1 MLARVALAAARA
13 GLRGGISLVRND
25 VGRAIYLDKAD
36 PQAYRVL
43 IRRGRLDRPAIA
55 LWRVLVR
62 CLAPTVVLDVGCNY
76 GEVVLS
82 ASYPPDCRVHC
93 VEANGRV
100 ARYLARSLWHGLP
113 RAELVVAAADR
124 DAGHRFFV
132 PSPSASGLGRVCD
145 APQPGGWQVASVRC
159 DDLVRVGSADRLVFK
174 IDVEGNEPR
183 VLAGLSASMR
193 TAAAAAGIV
202 EFFHLDRAQKHE
214 LGAEHAVYAAGL
226 DGTLLH
232 RLDGSAIDAIFPA
245 PGVVTPGYAKDV
257 VLVTAGAQRL
267 LDSVTAREPRRG

>member
-1 MLARVALAAARA
+1 
-13 GLRGGISLVRND
+13 VR
-25 VGRAIYLDKAD
+25 
-36 PQAYRVL
+36 
-43 IRRGRLDRPAIA
+43 
-55 LWRVLVR
+55 
-62 CLAPTVVLDVGCNY
+62 
-76 GEVVLS
+76 
-82 ASYPPDCRVHC
+82 
-93 VEANGRV
+93 
-100 ARYLARSLWHGLP
+100 
-113 RAELVVAAADR
+113 
-124 DAGHRFFV
+124 
-132 PSPSASGLGRVCD
+132 LGRVCD

-267 LDSVTAREPRRG
+267 LDSTAGLRDRPRTAARVVADAHRARAGRGRRGIRGRLQRVRVGPRRRTGGVGP